1 MLRRHIGVTLLEL
14 LIAIVLFSI
23 IVLGLSNIDIFS
35 RLHVISSDRRAQLQN
50 ELSNA
55 LEHMGKRVIQGVGN
69 QGQAANQPIQRFPPA
84 GTITGF
90 RVRVDPNQT
99 LQNLTDDLWF
109 NYVLNSNT
117 NTLSCTCTR
126 ISAASPACPPN
137 EILSTHI
144 MPGVAFQTIMP
155 SPLPNPPQGYYINL
169 TDNNTT
175 IEVGL
180 VARFQPANNISP
192 ENPQIEMK
200 FRMQTRLSAAR

>member
-1 MLRRHIGVTLLEL
+1 MEL

-55 LEHMGKRVIQGVGN
+55 LEHMGKRVIQGVGD
-69 QGQAANQPIQRFPPA
+69 QGQAANRPIQQRVA
-84 GTITGF
+84 NDGF

-99 LQNLTDDLWF
+99 LQDLNDDLWL
-109 NYVLNSNT
+109 NYVLNG
-117 NTLSCTCTR
+117 NTLSSTCTQ
-126 ISAASPACPPN
+126 ISADSPACPPN

-144 MPGVAFQTIMP
+144 MPGVAFTIMP

-169 TDNNTT
+169 TDNDTT

-180 VARFQPANNISP
+180 VARFRPANNISP